1 MSRFFLFFAF
11 AVLCVGLAQ
20 AQSGDEES
28 GSAPA
33 RGVILPYPVDRATT
47 GAAPDLAAATDAT
60 TATDPSIES
69 AAAIPAPEPAEES
82 DTRNAPVGKRIFG
95 VLPNYRTANSS
106 AAFMPLTVKQ
116 KFYIGYKD
124 SVDYPVFP
132 LAGAFAGLAQLT
144 DQHAAFGQGMVG
156 YAHRFGT
163 ALADQDIG
171 NFMTES
177 IMPSLFHT
185 DPRYFRLGYGRKWHR
200 LGYAATRIF
209 VAPTDSGHQT
219 FNFGEVIGNAAAA
232 GIANVYYPGE
242 RGLYDNA
249 QRFYTQL
256 ATDSFSQV
264 LKEFWPDIKRWYV
277 RKYRQH
283 PG

>member
-1 MSRFFLFFAF
+1 VSRLFFFF
-11 AVLCVGLAQ
+11 ASTVFCTGLAQ
-20 AQSGDEES
+20 AQSTEES
-28 GSAPA
+28 GSAPGA
-33 RGVILPYPVDRATT
+33 RGVILPFPAEKTAIDAPADAA
-47 GAAPDLAAATDAT
+47 AAPDSTVEPAAT
-60 TATDPSIES
+60 
-69 AAAIPAPEPAEES
+69 PAPEEPT
-82 DTRNAPVGKRIFG
+82 DTRNAPIDKRVFG
-95 VLPNYRTANSS
+95 VLPNYRTANAS
-106 AAFMPLTVKQ
+106 AEFMPLTIKQ

-132 LAGAFAGLAQLT
+132 LAGAFAGLAQLM
-144 DQHAAFGQGMVG
+144 DQHARFGQGMVG

-177 IMPSLFHT
+177 IMPSLFHQ
-185 DPRYFRLGYGRKWHR
+185 DPRYFRLGQGTVMHR

-209 VAPTDSGHQT
+209 VAPTNGGHTT

-232 GIANVYYPGE
+232 GIANAYYPGE
-242 RGLYDNA
+242 RKLNDNF
-249 QRFYTQL
+249 QRLYTQL

-264 LKEFWPDIKRWYV
+264 LKEFWPDVKRWYI